1 MNLSLVNDEG
11 IGTRPTSVE
20 RAGDGIDPLTE
31 AKMAGAEAGVA
42 RKPFRRSIER
52 RGGPFPS
59 GTSWRR
65 WVSRRHDRKVG
76 PMIGNESGRSPRHG
90 VGALVDIRTG
100 IAGEGQPPSSVGTRT
115 VSERVWRP

>member
-31 AKMAGAEAGVA
+31 AKMAGAEAGVE

-52 RGGPFPS
+52 RGALSIGDLMETMGQSSPRQEGRS
-59 GTSWRR
+59 
-65 WVSRRHDRKVG
+65 HDRKRKRTKSTARRG
-76 PMIGNESGRSPRHG
+76 SAGRYQDR
-90 VGALVDIRTG
+90 DR
-100 IAGEGQPPSSVGTRT
+100 R
-115 VSERVWRP
+115 